1 MSAPRLVLLTRYPDP
16 GRAKTRLIPAIG
28 ADGAAAVH
36 KRLAERTVDVM
47 RESGLPIEIWFTGAR
62 RSDFADW
69 LGADLAYVEQGGG
82 DLGDRLRAAIGKPP
96 VIFVGA
102 DCPDLRREHLQ
113 QAATALDDNQVVIG
127 PAEDGGYWL
136 IGLAA
141 RHDWLF
147 EDMAWGTDAVLP
159 ETLARLSKREIAPAS
174 LETLSD
180 CDRPGDLGRWPWLT
194 P

>member
-1 MSAPRLVLLTRYPDP
+1 MPRLVLFTRYPDP
-16 GRAKTRLIPAIG
+16 GQAKTRLIPALG

-47 RESGLPIEIWFTGAR
+47 RESGFLIEIRFTGAPQR
-62 RSDFADW
+62 DFEAW
-69 LGADLAYVEQGGG
+69 LGDDLTYSEQGGG
-82 DLGDRLRAAIGKPP
+82 DLGDRLRAAIDPPP

-102 DCPDLRREHLQ
+102 DCPDLDVHHIER
-113 QAATALDDNQVVIG
+113 AAKALADNEVVIG

-147 EDMAWGTDAVLP
+147 ANMPWGTDAVLP
-159 ETLARLSKREIAPAS
+159 ETLARLSRRGVSPAL
-174 LETLSD
+174 LETLAD

-194 P
+194 A

>member
-1 MSAPRLVLLTRYPDP
+1 MPRLVLFTRYPDP
-16 GRAKTRLIPAIG
+16 GQAKTRLIPALG
-28 ADGAAAVH
+28 ADRAAAVH

-47 RESGLPIEIWFTGAR
+47 RESRLQIEIRFTGAPQR
-62 RSDFADW
+62 DFEAW
-69 LGADLAYVEQGGG
+69 LGDDLTYSEQGGG
-82 DLGDRLRAAIGKPP
+82 DLGDRLRAAIGDPP

-102 DCPDLRREHLQ
+102 DCPDLRATHLE
-113 QAATALDDNQVVIG
+113 QAVEALDDHQVVIG

-147 EDMAWGTDAVLP
+147 ANMPWGTDAVLP
-159 ETLARLSKREIAPAS
+159 ETLARLSRRGVSPAL
-174 LETLSD
+174 LETLAD

-194 P
+194 A

>member
-1 MSAPRLVLLTRYPDP
+1 VLFTRYPDP
-16 GRAKTRLIPAIG
+16 GQAKTRLIPALG
-28 ADGAAAVH
+28 ADRAAAVH

-47 RESGLPIEIWFTGAR
+47 RESRLQIEIRFTGAPQR
-62 RSDFADW
+62 DFEAW
-69 LGADLAYVEQGGG
+69 LGDDLTYSEQGGG
-82 DLGDRLRAAIGKPP
+82 DLGDRLRAAIGDPP

-102 DCPDLRREHLQ
+102 DCPDLRATHLE
-113 QAATALDDNQVVIG
+113 QAVEALDDHQVVIG

-147 EDMAWGTDAVLP
+147 ANMPWGTDAVLP
-159 ETLARLSKREIAPAS
+159 ETLARLSRRGVSPAL
-174 LETLSD
+174 LETLAD

-194 P
+194 A